1 MRAMAQKAF
10 LHVEIPAVDARGAGT
25 FYQEVFGW
33 EIRTNEEHNYVTFE
47 AGHGMRGGFVGPQEP
62 TYRPDRLLVYLL
74 TEDIEGKLAEVE
86 AHGGKVV
93 MGKTDIPHVGS
104 WAIFSDPA
112 GNEVGLFNRIGG

>member
-1 MRAMAQKAF
+1 MAQEIF
-10 LHVEIPAVDARGAGT
+10 LHVEIPAVDARSAGV

-62 TYRPDRLLVYLL
+62 TYRPDRLLVYLV

-93 MGKTDIPHVGS
+93 MAKTEIPHVGS

-112 GNEVGLFNRIGG
+112 GNEVGLFNRIAG